1 MQYSKVLITGG
12 AGFTGSFL
20 KRYLESKGL
29 NCFNL
34 RSNILNLEALK
45 DEINLLNP
53 DYVVHL
59 AAVSFSNFDDLSKYY
74 DVNVVGTVN
83 LLEAIKL
90 LPTAKFKNIILA
102 SSATVYGNQSSGVLN
117 EDMTPHP
124 VNHYGCSKL
133 AMEHIAQT
141 YSDLMNILIVR
152 PFNYVGPGQNNI
164 FLIPK
169 IIDAYKK
176 GSLLELGNLDVSR
189 EFNDIR
195 DISDAYY
202 RLLSSSD
209 FSSGEI
215 VNICSGRLV
224 SLENII
230 RLTNEIFNTDKEVAV
245 NPLFV
250 RENEIKSLCGDP
262 SKLQS
267 IIKMEWKYDIRDT
280 IISMV

>member
-1 MQYSKVLITGG
+1 MLHSKVLITGG

-29 NCFNL
+29 KCFNL
-34 RSNILNLEALK
+34 SSNILNLEELK
-45 DEINLLNP
+45 NEIKLLDP

-74 DVNVVGTVN
+74 NVNVVGTVN

-90 LPTAKFKNIILA
+90 LPSNKYKRIILA
-102 SSATVYGNQSSGVLN
+102 SSAAVYGNHSSGVLS
-117 EDMTPHP
+117 EDMTPYP

-133 AMEHIAQT
+133 SMEHIAQT
-141 YSDLMNILIVR
+141 YSDFMNILVVR
-152 PFNYVGPGQNNI
+152 PFNYVGPGQNGI

-169 IIDAYKK
+169 IIDAYKRD
-176 GSLLELGNLDVSR
+176 SSLELGNLDVSR

-195 DISDAYY
+195 DVCDAYFK
-202 RLLSSSD
+202 LLNSD

-224 SLENII
+224 SLEDII
-230 RLTNEIFNTDKEVAV
+230 KLTNEIFNTDKEVAV

-267 IIKMEWKYDIRDT
+267 IAKMEWRYDIRDT
-280 IISMV
+280 LLSMV